1 MRAGRP
7 GRPLSPNIARRFGS
21 FLLIAAMA
29 ACLSSCTSPDTE
41 RQDGRDGFR
50 IVDGQIVTDVFD
62 VTATLND
69 DRTLTVGLDTDLG
82 DSTRIMVNVSRS
94 YIDANDDSEHS
105 IDYFSEPGTV
115 GDWRD
120 PRTIAISE
128 VDWRQRLEDQQTR
141 MAGLGLGFTVE
152 RILDDVNV
160 SFVVP
165 NQQDPP
171 FETDN
176 LNLTGSAVYGDSIR
190 NVRDD
195 VVVPLPIDGE
205 VR

>member
-1 MRAGRP
+1 MRAERP
-7 GRPLSPNIARRFGS
+7 GRPLAPCIVPRFGS

-29 ACLSSCTSPDTE
+29 ACVSSCTSPDTE
-41 RQDGRDGFR
+41 PQEGRDGFR

-69 DRTLTVGLDTDLG
+69 ARALTVGLDTDLG
-82 DSTRIMVNVSRS
+82 DSTKIMVSVSRS
-94 YIDANDDSEHS
+94 YIDATDDSEHV

-115 GDWRD
+115 GDWRE

-128 VDWRQRLEDQQTR
+128 VDWRQRLEEQQTR

-152 RILDDVNV
+152 RILDDVDV
-160 SFVVP
+160 GFVVP

-195 VVVPLPIDGE
+195 VAVPLPFDGE

>member
-1 MRAGRP
+1 
-7 GRPLSPNIARRFGS
+7 
-21 FLLIAAMA
+21 MA
-29 ACLSSCTSPDTE
+29 ACAPSCASPDGP
-41 RQDGRDGFR
+41 RQDGRGGFR

-62 VTATLND
+62 VTLRLND

-82 DSTRIMVNVSRS
+82 DSTKLIVSVSRS
-94 YIDANDDSEHS
+94 YIDANDDSQHS
-105 IDYFSEPGTV
+105 IDYFSEAGTV
-115 GDWRD
+115 ADWRD
-120 PRTIAISE
+120 PRTIAISD
-128 VDWRQRLEDQQTR
+128 VDWGRRLEEQQTT
-141 MAGLGLGFTVE
+141 MAGLGLGFTAE
-152 RILDDVNV
+152 RILDDIDV

-176 LNLTGSAVYGDSIR
+176 LNLTGLAVYGDSIR

-195 VVVPLPIDGE
+195 VAVPLPFDGE